1 MIELTTP
8 QFLALVGLSGAQLL
22 TLIGIFN
29 RLGRLIV
36 GHADH
41 ESRIST
47 LETKNGLA

>member
-8 QFLALVGLSGAQLL
+8 QFVALLGLSGAQLL

-36 GHADH
+36 GQADH
-41 ESRIST
+41 ESRLT
-47 LETKNGLA
+47 KLESKNGLA

>member
-1 MIELTTP
+1 MIELNAP

-22 TLIGIFN
+22 ALTGIFV

-41 ESRIST
+41 EARLIK
-47 LETKNGLA
+47 LERAAP